1 MKKTHWTL
9 GLVLTVGLAACSD
22 SGTAPEPPVEQQ
34 VATSI
39 VISGGSRL
47 LESIGQQVTFQAQ
60 VLDQKGVA
68 MPSAAVTWET
78 SDAAILSVVSPGSYR
93 SAGNGTATVRARTGS
108 IVGEAA
114 VTVNQRAT
122 ALRLTA
128 AQNRFWAIG
137 QRRALTASAVDAA
150 GTAMVR
156 AVPLTWT
163 SSNTGIVRVDGSGSA
178 TSVADGTATITVSG
192 EGLSA
197 TTELTVAATV
207 QYQTCFTVAGLPG
220 SSASSAE
227 RCVSVSVVVR
237 ENGSGS

>member
-22 SGTAPEPPVEQQ
+22 SGTEPEPPVEEP
-34 VATSI
+34 VATSV

-68 MPSAAVTWET
+68 IPSAGVTWET
-78 SDAAILSVVSPGSYR
+78 SDSSVLSLVSPGSFR
-93 SAGNGTATVRARTGS
+93 SAGNGTATVRARSGT
-108 IVGEAA
+108 VAGEAA
-114 VTVNQRAT
+114 VTINQRAV

-137 QRRALTASAVDAA
+137 QRRALSASAVDAA
-150 GTAMVR
+150 GTAMVQP
-156 AVPLTWT
+156 VPLTWT
-163 SSNTGIVRVDGSGSA
+163 SSNPAVVRVDGSGSA
-178 TSVADGTATITVSG
+178 TSVADGSATITVAG
-192 EGLSA
+192 QGLSA
-197 TTELTVAATV
+197 TAELTVAATV

-227 RCVSVSVVVR
+227 RCVTVSVVVR